1 MSSENSNTDTTASNT
16 VPVQQQQQQPQ
27 QETQTSSLPVQTQG
41 VSQENISKIAAAAMP
56 TRLADLE
63 TELKEME
70 AMTESVPLTKMP
82 APFRTKYLKMMESIE
97 TKRDELRSHVNYLVE
112 NKLISEKDASPFLGV
127 ISDSTADLDSKRPI
141 FSFVE
146 ASYDGFKRSQT
157 DSQMKIKRLEDHNRL
172 LKDEKAAA
180 EDEYAQMKKKMRTN
194 DYAPTE
200 AKQQQQMQS
209 FEKPLIQKNSTSSL
223 MDTLNMT
230 SSNARNVPIDMH
242 AAGLFD
248 YDMHRKLQA
257 DERVVKGFNRVTD
270 LMKSFIV

>member
-16 VPVQQQQQQPQ
+16 ASVQQPQ

-97 TKRDELRSHVNYLVE
+97 TKRDELKSHVNYLVE

-200 AKQQQQMQS
+200 AKQQMQS
-209 FEKPLIQKNSTSSL
+209 YNDAPFEKPLIQKNSTSSL

-230 SSNARNVPIDMH
+230 SANARNVPIDMH